1 MRKYLLATVAS
12 LGMMAAASGVAHA
25 QAAKAPAP
33 GTIVVHLNGLLNDQF
48 NDIGSSINS
57 VNGYK
62 LNPIGMSGFLR
73 LYPGFD
79 GTTAG
84 GLQYGVATELRT
96 AYTNAGQ
103 GIREGGGG
111 VESMVI
117 RRAYAY
123 FGTKQDG
130 FIRLGQTDGTWDLLT
145 TGEYYNYGDG
155 NEWNSDGGVGAAVP
169 GNAAPKGLFSVSGAL
184 YTTNKIVYIS
194 PDIAG
199 FQVGFDFEPN
209 SNGFK
214 EGESCGLPG
223 VNCATLASAPGGEGN
238 ARRKNT
244 LGAAA
249 EYTGKAGALGYKL
262 SAAYLMAS
270 PIGTSGPLST
280 TSYSITGLNGVPGA
294 TGKNQPL
301 SGNGSTS
308 FSDPQY
314 KGLRIDQFSAQVTYG
329 GFLLGANFKSGQV
342 NNGYTFILP
351 GQRQAMFYEVT
362 GIYTMGPATIGAQY
376 FDDQAAGAYLP
387 GNGAGRTEND
397 YGFDIGANYAL
408 SPHFGVYATYLYG
421 HRHQYGVN
429 LADANPTPVTGTVVG
444 NNVQSQ
450 AISAGAQLKW

>member
-223 VNCATLASAPGGEGN
+223 VNCATLASAPGGVGGN

-249 EYTGKAGALGYKL
+249 EYTGKAGALGYKV
-262 SAAYLMAS
+262 SAAYLMSSAIGNSNGAALETITS
-270 PIGTSGPLST
+270 PQ
-280 TSYSITGLNGVPGA
+280 TGFRTA
-294 TGKNQPL
+294 ETA
-301 SGNGSTS
+301 
-308 FSDPQY
+308 Y
-314 KGLRIDQFSAQVTYG
+314 KGLRIDQLSGQVTYG

-421 HRHQYGVN
+421 HRHQYGAN
-429 LADANPTPVTGTVVG
+429 LAETGEATGTVVG

>member
-12 LGMMAAASGVAHA
+12 LGMLAAASGVAHA

-33 GTIVVHLNGLLNDQF
+33 GTIVVHLNGLLNDQI
-48 NDIGSSINS
+48 NDIGSSINT

-79 GTTAG
+79 GTTEG
-84 GLQYGVATELRT
+84 GLQYGVASELRT
-96 AYTNAGQ
+96 AFTNAGQ
-103 GIREGGGG
+103 GIHEGGGG
-111 VESMVI
+111 VESLVI

-123 FGTKQDG
+123 VGTKEAG
-130 FIRLGQTDGTWDLLT
+130 YVRFGQTDGTWDLLT

-155 NEWNSDGGVGAAVP
+155 NEFNSDGGVGAATP
-169 GNAAPKGLFSVSGAL
+169 GNAEPKGLFSVSGAL
-184 YTTNKIVYIS
+184 YTTNKIVYLS

-214 EGESCGLPG
+214 EGETCGLPG
-223 VNCATLASAPGGEGN
+223 VDCATLASAPGGAGN

-249 EYTGKAGALGYKL
+249 EYTGKAGAIGYKV

-270 PIGTSGPLST
+270 PIGSSGPLST
-280 TSYSITGLNGVPGA
+280 TTITQTGVNSAGLITG
-294 TGKNQPL
+294 K
-301 SGNGSTS
+301 STTTVTN
-308 FSDPQY
+308 PQY
-314 KGLRIDQFSAQVTYG
+314 KGLRVDQFSAQVTYG

-342 NNGYTFILP
+342 NNGYTFLLP
-351 GQRQAMFYEVT
+351 GQRDALFYEVT
-362 GIYTMGPATIGAQY
+362 GVYTMGPATIGAQY
-376 FDDQAAGAYLP
+376 FNNQSAGDYTL
-387 GNGAGRTEND
+387 GSMIGRTETD
-397 YGFDIGANYAL
+397 YGFDVGANYAL

-421 HRHQYGVN
+421 HRHQYGAD
-429 LADANPTPVTGTVVG
+429 LAGTAGKTSPIVVG

>member
-12 LGMMAAASGVAHA
+12 LGMLAAASGVAHA

-33 GTIVVHLNGLLNDQF
+33 GTIVVHLNGLLNDQI
-48 NDIGSSINS
+48 NDIGSSINT

-79 GTTAG
+79 GTTEG
-84 GLQYGVATELRT
+84 GLQYGVASELRT
-96 AYTNAGQ
+96 AFTNAGQ
-103 GIREGGGG
+103 GIHEGGGG
-111 VESMVI
+111 VESLVI

-123 FGTKQDG
+123 VGTKEAG
-130 FIRLGQTDGTWDLLT
+130 YVRFGQTDGTWDLLT

-155 NEWNSDGGVGAAVP
+155 NEFNSDGGVGAATP
-169 GNAAPKGLFSVSGAL
+169 GNAEPKGLFSVSGAL
-184 YTTNKIVYIS
+184 YTTNKIVYLS

-214 EGESCGLPG
+214 EGETCGLPG
-223 VNCATLASAPGGEGN
+223 VNCATLASAPGGAGN

-249 EYTGKAGALGYKL
+249 EYTGKAGALGYKV

-270 PIGTSGPLST
+270 PIGNSSGSALETIVSPQ
-280 TSYSITGLNGVPGA
+280 TGARTPE
-294 TGKNQPL
+294 TI
-301 SGNGSTS
+301 
-308 FSDPQY
+308 Y
-314 KGLRIDQFSAQVTYG
+314 KGLRVDQFSAQVTYG

-351 GQRQAMFYEVT
+351 GQRDALFYEVT
-362 GIYTMGPATIGAQY
+362 GVYTMGPATIGAQY
-376 FDDQAAGAYLP
+376 FNNQAAGAYLP
-387 GNGAGRTEND
+387 GNGAGRTEMD
-397 YGFDIGANYAL
+397 YGFDVGANYAL

-421 HRHQYGVN
+421 HRHQHGVN
-429 LADANPTPVTGTVVG
+429 LADTGEATGKGIG